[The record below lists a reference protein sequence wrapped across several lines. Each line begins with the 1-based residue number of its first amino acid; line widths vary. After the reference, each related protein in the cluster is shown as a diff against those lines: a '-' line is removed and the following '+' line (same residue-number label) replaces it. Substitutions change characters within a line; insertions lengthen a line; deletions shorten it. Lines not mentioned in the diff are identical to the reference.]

1 MISQILFTAIFIAA
15 VAMFTINIRKVIRN
29 INLGRDVKI
38 NDRKGERW
46 KQMFLVAFGQKKMFK
61 RPFPALLHFF
71 VYAGFII
78 INIELLE
85 IVTDG
90 IFGTHRILATIL
102 PEGFYNF
109 VIASFEILALL
120 VLAGCVIFLCRR
132 YIARI
137 PRFWSKEM
145 TKWPRTDATIIL
157 CTEIILMSCFL
168 KMNAADSIL
177 QARGSEHYFKAGMFP
192 VSQFVVPFISNWSD
206 ASLILLERCC
216 WWAHIIGVFFFLNY
230 IIWSKHF
237 HILLAFPNVWYAKL
251 TPKGEFNSLASI
263 TTEVK
268 LMLDPNAAVTPDPNP
283 GKFGAKDVFDLN
295 WKQLMDAYS
304 CTECGR
310 CTSACPANITGKLLS
325 PRKIMMDTRDRMEE
339 VGRAL
344 DKGAAIEN
352 YNDNKTLLGNYI
364 TEEELWAC
372 TSCNACVEECPV
384 MIDPLSIIIDLR
396 RNLVMEESKAPA
408 ELTGMMSN
416 IENNGAPW
424 KFSPEDRMLW
434 TEGLEIPM
442 MADVVAK
449 GEESEIL
456 FWIGCAGSFDDRY
469 KSVIRSF
476 AKILNE
482 AKVKFA
488 VLGLEETCTGD
499 PAKRSGN
506 EFLAQMMAMQNITTL
521 NNYGVKKIVTACP
534 HCFNTLKNEYPALG
548 GNYDVM
554 HHSAFLQTL
563 IADGRLKMQNENS
576 LAGKSITFHDSCYL
590 GRANEVYEA
599 PRVVLE
605 SFKAELKEMKKCRTN
620 GLCCGG
626 GGAQVFKEE
635 SPGTKRVS
643 VERTE
648 QIMETGA
655 TTVAVGCPFCM
666 TMLEDGIKQKN
677 QEEKIKVKDLA
688 ELVAEA
694 KGL

>member
-1 MISQILFTAIFIAA
+1 MVAQLIFGLLLISA
-15 VAMFTINIRKVIRN
+15 VAMFTINVRKVIRN
-29 INLGRDVKI
+29 IGLGRDVKI

-46 KQMFLVAFGQKKMFK
+46 KQMILVAFGQKKMFK
-61 RPFPALLHFF
+61 RPLPALLHFV

-78 INIELLE
+78 INVELLE

-90 IFGTHRILATIL
+90 LFGTHRVLAHLVPIN
-102 PEGFYNF
+102 FYNF
-109 VIASFEILALL
+109 IIAGFEVLAFL
-120 VLAGCVIFLCRR
+120 VLAGCVVFLCRR

-137 PRFWSKEM
+137 PRFWNKEM

-157 CTEIILMSCFL
+157 FTEIVLMTLFL
-168 KMNAADSIL
+168 MMNGSDALL
-177 QARGSEHYFKAGMFP
+177 QSRSYSHYFSAGLFP
-192 VSQFVVPFISNWSD
+192 ISNFLSPLLNSFSNE
-206 ASLILLERCC
+206 SLEMIERLC
-216 WWAHIIGVFFFLNY
+216 WWGHIVGVFFFLNY

-251 TPKGEFNSLASI
+251 TAKGEFTSLASV
-263 TTEVK
+263 TNEVK
-268 LMLDPNAAVTPDPNP
+268 LMLDPNASVTPDPNP
-283 GKFGAKDVFDLN
+283 GKFGAKDVTDLS

-325 PRKIMMDTRDRMEE
+325 PRKIMMDTRDRLEE
-339 VGRAL
+339 VGRNI
-344 DKGAAIEN
+344 DKHGI
-352 YNDNKTLLGNYI
+352 DFTDGKSLLGNYI

-384 MIDPLSIIIDLR
+384 LIDPLSIIIDLR

-424 KFSPEDRMLW
+424 KFSPSDRMLW
-434 TEGLEIPM
+434 AEGLDIPIL
-442 MADVVAK
+442 ADVVAK
-449 GEESEIL
+449 GEEAEIL

-469 KSVIRSF
+469 KGVIRSF
-476 AKILNE
+476 AKILNDT
-482 AKVKFA
+482 KIKFA

-506 EFLAQMMAMQNITTL
+506 EFLAQMQAMQNITTL

-548 GNYDVM
+548 GNYEVL
-554 HHSAFLQTL
+554 HHSSFLQTL
-563 IADGRLKMQNENS
+563 IAEGKLVLKEDNP
-576 LAGKSITFHDSCYL
+576 LKGKAITFHDSCYL

-599 PRVVLE
+599 PRQVIE
-605 SFKAELKEMKKCRTN
+605 SFKADLREMKKCKTN

-635 SPGTKRVS
+635 SPGNKRVS

-655 TTVAVGCPFCM
+655 SIVAVGCPFCM
-666 TMLEDGIKQKN
+666 TMLDDGIKQKN
-677 QEEKIKVKDLA
+677 QEENIKVKDIA
-688 ELVAEA
+688 ELIAEA
-694 KGL
+694 NQL

>member
-1 MISQILFTAIFIAA
+1 MVAQLIFSILFIAA
-15 VAMFTINIRKVIRN
+15 VAMFVFNIRKVIRN
-29 INLGRDVKI
+29 INLGRDLKI

-46 KQMFLVAFGQKKMFK
+46 KQMILVAFGQKKMFK
-61 RPFPALLHFF
+61 RPLPALLHF
-71 VYAGFII
+71 VLYAGFII
-78 INIELLE
+78 INVELLE

-90 IFGTHRILATIL
+90 LFGTHRVLAHLVPIN
-102 PEGFYNF
+102 FYNF
-109 VIASFEILALL
+109 IIAGFEVLAFL
-120 VLAGCVIFLCRR
+120 VLVGCVVFLCRR
-132 YIARI
+132 YVARI
-137 PRFWSKEM
+137 PRFWNKEM

-157 CTEIILMSCFL
+157 FTEIILMSLFL

-177 QARGSEHYFKAGMFP
+177 QSRGSEHYFKAGLFP
-192 VSQFVVPFISNWSD
+192 VSQFIIPFLNGFSD
-206 ASLILLERCC
+206 ETLFILERTC
-216 WWAHIIGVFFFLNY
+216 WWGHIVGVFFFLNY

-251 TPKGEFNSLASI
+251 TAKGEFTSLASV
-263 TTEVK
+263 TNEVK
-268 LMLDPNAAVTPDPNP
+268 LMLDPNASVTPDMNP
-283 GKFGAKDVFDLN
+283 GKFGAKDVTDLS

-325 PRKIMMDTRDRMEE
+325 PRKIMMDTRDRLEE
-339 VGRAL
+339 VGRNI
-344 DKGAAIEN
+344 DKHGI
-352 YNDNKTLLGNYI
+352 DFTDGKSLLGNYI

-384 MIDPLSIIIDLR
+384 LIDPLSIIIDLR
-396 RNLVMEESKAPA
+396 RNLFMEESKAPA

-424 KFSPEDRMLW
+424 KFSPSDRMLW
-434 TEGLEIPM
+434 AEGLDIPM
-442 MADVVAK
+442 LSDVVAK
-449 GEESEIL
+449 GEEAEIL

-469 KSVIRSF
+469 KGVIRSF
-476 AKILNE
+476 AKILNDT
-482 AKVKFA
+482 KIKFA

-499 PAKRSGN
+499 PAKRAGN
-506 EFLAQMMAMQNITTL
+506 EFLAQMQAMQNITTL

-548 GNYDVM
+548 GNYEVL
-554 HHSAFLQTL
+554 HHSSFLQTL
-563 IADGRLKMQNENS
+563 IAEGKLVMKEDNPLK
-576 LAGKSITFHDSCYL
+576 GKAITFHDSCYL

-599 PRVVLE
+599 PRQLIE
-605 SFKAELKEMKKCRTN
+605 SFKADLREMKKCKTN

-635 SPGTKRVS
+635 SPGNKRVS

-655 TTVAVGCPFCM
+655 SIVAVGCPFCM
-666 TMLEDGIKQKN
+666 TMLDDGIKQKN
-677 QEEKIKVKDLA
+677 QEENIKVKDIA
-688 ELVAEA
+688 ELIAEA
-694 KGL
+694 NGI

>member
-1 MISQILFTAIFIAA
+1 MVVQLIFSLLFIAA
-15 VAMFTINIRKVIRN
+15 VAMFVFNIRKVIRN
-29 INLGRDVKI
+29 INLGRDLKI

-46 KQMFLVAFGQKKMFK
+46 KQMILVAFGQKKMFK
-61 RPFPALLHFF
+61 RPFPALLHLF
-71 VYAGFII
+71 VYVGFVI
-78 INIELLE
+78 INVELLE

-90 IFGTHRILATIL
+90 IFGTHRVLAQFL
-102 PEGFYNF
+102 PAGFYNF
-109 VIASFEILALL
+109 VIASFEILAFL
-120 VLAGCVIFLCRR
+120 VLSGCVIFLCRR

-157 CTEIILMSCFL
+157 FTEIILMSMFL

-177 QARGSEHYFKAGMFP
+177 QARGNEHYFKAGLFP
-192 VSQFVVPFISNWSD
+192 VSQFIIPFLNGFSD
-206 ASLILLERCC
+206 ETLFILERTC
-216 WWAHIIGVFFFLNY
+216 WWGHIVGVFFFLNY

-251 TPKGEFNSLASI
+251 TAKGEFTSLASV
-263 TTEVK
+263 TNEVK
-268 LMLDPNAAVTPDPNP
+268 LMLDPNASVTPDPNP
-283 GKFGAKDVFDLN
+283 GKFGAKDVTDLS

-325 PRKIMMDTRDRMEE
+325 PRKIMMDTRDRLEE
-339 VGRAL
+339 VGRNI
-344 DKGAAIEN
+344 DKHGI
-352 YNDNKTLLGNYI
+352 DFTDGKSLLGNYI

-384 MIDPLSIIIDLR
+384 LIDPLSIIIDLR

-424 KFSPEDRMLW
+424 KFSPSDRMLW
-434 TEGLEIPM
+434 AEGLDIPM
-442 MADVVAK
+442 LSDVVAK
-449 GEESEIL
+449 GEEAEIL

-469 KSVIRSF
+469 KGVIRSF
-476 AKILNE
+476 AKILNDT
-482 AKVKFA
+482 KIKFA

-499 PAKRSGN
+499 PAKRAGN
-506 EFLAQMMAMQNITTL
+506 EFLAQMQAMQNITTL

-548 GNYDVM
+548 GNYDVL
-554 HHSAFLQTL
+554 HHSSFLQTL
-563 IADGRLKMQNENS
+563 IAEGRLVMKEDNPLN
-576 LAGKSITFHDSCYL
+576 GKAITFHDSCYL

-599 PRVVLE
+599 PRQVIE
-605 SFKAELKEMKKCRTN
+605 SFKADLREMKKCKTN

-635 SPGTKRVS
+635 SPGNKRVS

-655 TTVAVGCPFCM
+655 SIVAVGCPFCM
-666 TMLEDGIKQKN
+666 TMLDDGIKQKN
-677 QEEKIKVKDLA
+677 QEENIKVKDIA
-688 ELVAEA
+688 ELIVEA
-694 KGL
+694 NQL

>member
-1 MISQILFTAIFIAA
+1 
-15 VAMFTINIRKVIRN
+15 MFVFNIRKVIRN
-29 INLGRDVKI
+29 INLGRDLKI

-46 KQMFLVAFGQKKMFK
+46 KQMILVAFGQKKMFK
-61 RPFPALLHFF
+61 RPLPALLHF
-71 VYAGFII
+71 VLYAGFII
-78 INIELLE
+78 INVELLE

-90 IFGTHRILATIL
+90 LFGTHRVLAHLVPIN
-102 PEGFYNF
+102 FYNF
-109 VIASFEILALL
+109 IIAGFEVLAFL
-120 VLAGCVIFLCRR
+120 VLVGCVVFLCRR
-132 YIARI
+132 YVARI
-137 PRFWSKEM
+137 PRFWNKEM

-157 CTEIILMSCFL
+157 FTEIILMSLFL

-177 QARGSEHYFKAGMFP
+177 QSRGSEHYFKAGLFP
-192 VSQFVVPFISNWSD
+192 VSQFIIPFLNGFSD
-206 ASLILLERCC
+206 ETLFILERTC
-216 WWAHIIGVFFFLNY
+216 WWGHIVGVFFFLNY

-251 TPKGEFNSLASI
+251 TAKGEFTSLASV
-263 TTEVK
+263 TNEVK
-268 LMLDPNAAVTPDPNP
+268 LMLDPNASVTPDMNP
-283 GKFGAKDVFDLN
+283 GKFGAKDVTDLS

-325 PRKIMMDTRDRMEE
+325 PRKIMMDTRDRLEE
-339 VGRAL
+339 VGRNI
-344 DKGAAIEN
+344 DKHGI
-352 YNDNKTLLGNYI
+352 DFTDGKSLLGNYI

-384 MIDPLSIIIDLR
+384 LIDPLSIIIDLR
-396 RNLVMEESKAPA
+396 RNLFMEESKAPA

-424 KFSPEDRMLW
+424 KFSPSDRMLW
-434 TEGLEIPM
+434 AEGLDIPM
-442 MADVVAK
+442 LSDVVAK
-449 GEESEIL
+449 GEEAEIL

-469 KSVIRSF
+469 KGVIRSF
-476 AKILNE
+476 AKILNDT
-482 AKVKFA
+482 KIKFA

-506 EFLAQMMAMQNITTL
+506 EFLAQMQAMQNITTL

-548 GNYDVM
+548 GNYEVL
-554 HHSAFLQTL
+554 HHSSFLQTL
-563 IADGRLKMQNENS
+563 IAEGKLVMKEDNPLK
-576 LAGKSITFHDSCYL
+576 GKAITFHDSCYL

-599 PRVVLE
+599 PRQLIE
-605 SFKAELKEMKKCRTN
+605 SFKADLREMKKCKTN

-635 SPGTKRVS
+635 SPGNKRVS

-655 TTVAVGCPFCM
+655 SIVAVGCPFCM
-666 TMLEDGIKQKN
+666 TMLDDGIKQKN
-677 QEEKIKVKDLA
+677 QEENIKVKDIA
-688 ELVAEA
+688 ELIAEA
-694 KGL
+694 NQL